1 MKKSFFNLFASLLLI
16 SVGAVSVQA
25 QTIDLGL
32 FKKSASSN
40 KLDIRLRPTE
50 DVVDGAYSGG
60 IFTVRFPSSYGV
72 TLSAVPNTV
81 LYSYAFAGPVG
92 QFEGYDYYRFQF
104 AGSVNT
110 VNWEKGKEYT
120 LITLQVNGTTPPRA
134 KFELV
139 TKTLWTRSNNA
150 DYYQEL
156 NGQELQR
163 AFYQLPIKVRSFTA
177 SPMPNRTVQL
187 DWEFESDT
195 ELAYSEVEYS
205 KDGLEFG
212 MIGNAVVAHTESDR
226 VSAEYDFLHGTP
238 QTGVNFYRIRMVD
251 INGMEERT
259 EVRAINFD
267 DLDADFSV
275 FPNPTNGPLTL
286 VSRNLAKYTAG
297 VHYQLV
303 DNAGKV
309 IKFNNVRDDNVTLDL
324 SKMPSGAYYLQI
336 MSDQEQLAKFQ
347 VVVAN

>member
-1 MKKSFFNLFASLLLI
+1 MKKTFFKLFASLLLLSI
-16 SVGAVSVQA
+16 GAVSAQA

-32 FKKSASSN
+32 FKKSAISN
-40 KLDIRLRPTE
+40 KLEVRLRPTE
-50 DVVDGAYSGG
+50 DVVNGAYSGG

-110 VNWEKGKEYT
+110 VNWEIDKEYP

-139 TKTLWTRSNNA
+139 TKTTWTRSNNA

-156 NGQELQR
+156 NGLELQR
-163 AFYQLPIKVRSFTA
+163 EFYKLPMKVTSFEA
-177 SPMPNRTVQL
+177 YPLVNRTVQL
-187 DWEFESDT
+187 DWEYDSDT
-195 ELAYSEVEYS
+195 NLDYSEVEYS
-205 KDGLEFG
+205 ADGLDFG
-212 MIGNAVVAHTESDR
+212 LIGTEPAYQNSDR
-226 VSAEYDFLHGTP
+226 NVSTYKFLHRTP
-238 QTGVNFYRIRMVD
+238 QTSINYYRIRMVD
-251 INGMEERT
+251 ING
-259 EVRAINFD
+259 EVEYSQVRSVNFD
-267 DLDADFSV
+267 DLNADFSV
-275 FPNPTNGPLTL
+275 FPNPTAGPLTL
-286 VSRNLAKYTAG
+286 VSRNLGKYSAG

-309 IKFNNVRDDNVTLDL
+309 IKFNNVKDDNVTLDL
-324 SKMPSGAYYLQI
+324 SKMPSGAYYLQV

-347 VVVAN
+347 VVIAN

>member
-1 MKKSFFNLFASLLLI
+1 MKKTFFKLFASLLLL

-32 FKKSASSN
+32 FKKSAISN
-40 KLDIRLRPTE
+40 KLDVRLRPTE
-50 DVVDGAYSGG
+50 DVVNGAYSGG

-72 TLSAVPNTV
+72 TLSAVQNTAQ
-81 LYSYAFAGPVG
+81 YSYAFAGPVG
-92 QFEGYDYYRFQF
+92 QADGYDYYRFQF

-110 VNWEKGKEYT
+110 VNWEKGKEYPLMT
-120 LITLQVNGTTPPRA
+120 IQVNGTTPPRA

-139 TKTLWTRSNNA
+139 TNNAWTRANNA
-150 DYYQEL
+150 NFYQEL
-156 NGQELQR
+156 NGLELQR
-163 AFYQLPIKVRSFTA
+163 TFYQLPIKVRAFTA
-177 SPMPNRTVQL
+177 TPLSNRTVQV
-187 DWEFESDT
+187 DWEFESDID
-195 ELAYSEVEYS
+195 LAYSEVEYS
-205 KDGLEFG
+205 ADGREFG
-212 MIGNAVVAHTESDR
+212 LIGTSPAHAESDR
-226 VSAEYDFLHGTP
+226 ISSEYNFLHAKP
-238 QTGVNFYRIRMVD
+238 QSGINYYRIRMVD

-286 VSRNLAKYTAG
+286 VSRNLAKHTAG

-309 IKFNNVRDDNVTLDL
+309 IKFNNVKDDNVTLDL
-324 SKMPSGAYYLQI
+324 SKMPSGAYYLQV

-347 VVVAN
+347 VVIAN